1 MAAGCVYSHVHHV
14 CYVHVLVLLMPVCMS
29 VFRMIWSFPR
39 PSYIGSALLQV
50 RVCFTTYTRTRDER
64 ITWHI
69 LLFISIKAAV
79 FFSYILCWMSRSP
92 FHCWWIRKPLRDL
105 VGSRGT
111 YHIPI
116 SIRLAGSFV
125 SIYLKVFSLSK
136 PLIMILKTYYC
147 VMSLIYIYIL
157 KSTICT

>member
-1 MAAGCVYSHVHHV
+1 MIPTCLTHFGWRTPLLWKATFSWKSFMSAGYVYLQVNDE
-14 CYVHVLVLLMPVCMS
+14 CYVHVLVLLMPVRMS

-69 LLFISIKAAV
+69 HLFISIKAAV
-79 FFSYILCWMSRSP
+79 FFSSILCWMSRSP
-92 FHCWWIRKPLRDL
+92 FHCWWFRKPLRDL

-111 YHIPI
+111 HHISR
-116 SIRLAGSFV
+116 SIRLTRSFV
-125 SIYLKVFSLSK
+125 SI
-136 PLIMILKTYYC
+136 
-147 VMSLIYIYIL
+147 
-157 KSTICT
+157 